1 MGAGTEPEHPA
12 VDYSRATEAVV
23 LHQAVLLVGYSL
35 RDLHGTPASFP
46 GGKGSFGQLL
56 ELLHFGYSPNSDSV
70 ADFPDAHLE
79 LKSTG
84 VIRRAAGAWRAK
96 ERLVLSVINYHAL
109 VEEESYRESTF
120 FQKNGRLLLVIYAW
134 RADESPL
141 DFQVKA
147 VDVIS
152 LDELDESDRA
162 IIEAD
167 WWAIRRAVR
176 EGRAHELS
184 EGDTLYLAACRK
196 GAGRGRD
203 SRRQP
208 FSDEPAPQRAFSLKA
223 GFVTRLVEK
232 LLASAPARSD
242 EQAAIDDPAQ
252 LLESTFEQL
261 MLARLEGFRGLTA
274 RKIAIEIAPD
284 LNTRA
289 KGFHASLVRRM
300 LGVRTKRIEELEK
313 ADVTLKVVRIG
324 KRGRPKESMSFPAF
338 RYRVLAKER
347 WSRSDLRERLSQRF
361 LLAFFVD
368 SDEGYRFSHAT
379 FWSMPETVLDGEVR
393 RVWLETVVRIR
404 RGCSHDL
411 PGLRFSEVLHVR
423 PHARNAAD
431 TDHTPDG
438 RELVR
443 KSFWLNAS
451 YIGRIYRDET

>member
-1 MGAGTEPEHPA
+1 MGSGIEPARPT
-12 VDYSRATEAVV
+12 VDYSRANEEVV

-35 RDLHGTPASFP
+35 RDLHGTPASLP

-56 ELLHFGYSPNSDSV
+56 ELLHFGYSPNSESV
-70 ADFPDAHLE
+70 ADFPEARLE

-84 VIRRAAGAWRAK
+84 VIPNATGMWRAK
-96 ERLVLSVINYHAL
+96 ERLVLNVINYHSL
-109 VEEESYRESTF
+109 VEEESYRDSMF
-120 FQKNGRLLLVIYAW
+120 FKKNGRLLLVIYAW
-134 RADESPL
+134 RADLSPL
-141 DFQVKA
+141 DFQVQA

-152 LDELDESDRA
+152 LGELNESDRA

-167 WWAIRRAVR
+167 WRTIRRVVQ

-203 SRRQP
+203 SRTQP
-208 FSDEPAPQRAFSLKA
+208 FSDEPAPQRAFSLKP

-232 LLASAPARSD
+232 VLASAPERSD
-242 EQAAIDDPAQ
+242 EQAAVDNPAQ

-261 MLARLEGFRGLTA
+261 MLARFEVFRGLTA
-274 RKIAIEIAPD
+274 HQIATRIAPD

-289 KGFHASLVRRM
+289 KGFHASLVSRM
-300 LGVRTKRIEELEK
+300 LGVRTKKIEELEK

-338 RYRVLAKER
+338 KYRELAKETWR
-347 WSRSDLRERLSQRF
+347 TSNLRGRLSKRF
-361 LLAFFVD
+361 LMAFFAED
-368 SDEGYRFSHAT
+368 GNGYKFSHAT
-379 FWSMPETVLDGEVR
+379 FWSMPETVLEREVR
-393 RVWLETVVRIR
+393 RVWIETVVRIR

-411 PGLRFSEVLHVR
+411 PGISFSEVLHVR

-431 TDHTPDG
+431 TDRTPDG

-451 YIGRIYRDET
+451 YIGRIYRGET